1 MNAQIKRLL
10 KEADERYP
18 RALNSGDPEI
28 TLTTAA
34 FEQFTQLVVKECCG
48 LYECIEIH
56 GSDWGGTD
64 DYRLALHKHFG
75 VK

>member
-1 MNAQIKRLL
+1 MNTQIKQLL
-10 KEADERYP
+10 TQALERYP

-28 TLTTAA
+28 TMTTAA
-34 FEQFTQLVVKECCG
+34 FEQLMQLIVKECCG

-56 GSDWGGTD
+56 GSDWAGTD

-75 VK
+75 VE